1 MKNIIT
7 IIFCMIILNLNGQQW
22 VDDSCNKKASKIV
35 NQGISHLANLE
46 YAMAYAMANAALLID
61 DDCQCAHLVKAGAT
75 SPNAD
80 WGSREAKL
88 TAIDES
94 KLGNVEKVWFLMLKA
109 TLSSDSET
117 YQKSLKDG
125 LKSNPNSPLLNW
137 LSRDGSS
144 FEDNKKFAEMF
155 PKLASGSYNMMAY
168 QYARGNYG
176 GESDINMAYE
186 MIDKSMALHD
196 GPNILDS
203 KAEIAAENGDYE
215 TALNSQLKAHDYSSF
230 GSQYWQNA
238 VKYWHK
244 LNKETVADNLKKA
257 QVNMQ
262 NAILEKNEEEFKKY
276 ISDDET
282 LVVGDSNLGE
292 FYNYTLDNL
301 NQEALID
308 WDSFDIRDID
318 VHFSSD
324 MTMAYLTFYADG
336 AYTFK
341 ESGQSV
347 DYNTRASAVWIRTAN
362 GWKSIHANW
371 APAAGGN
378 GIPQQ

>member
-7 IIFCMIILNLNGQQW
+7 VIFCMMIINLNGQQW
-22 VDDSCNKKASKIV
+22 IDDSCNKKASKIA
-35 NQGISHLANLE
+35 NKAIDHLANLE
-46 YAMAYAMANAALLID
+46 YMMAYAMANAALIVD
-61 DDCQCAHLVKAGAT
+61 EDCQCAKLVKAGAT
-75 SPNAD
+75 SAAAN
-80 WGSREAKL
+80 WGSRKQKL
-88 TAIDES
+88 DDVDVS
-94 KLGNVEKVWFLMLKA
+94 KLGGEEKVWYSTLTA
-109 TLSSDSET
+109 TLTGDSDK

-125 LKSNPNSPLLNW
+125 LADYPDSPILNW
-137 LSRDGSS
+137 LSTGTD
-144 FEDNKKFAEMF
+144 FDANKKFAEKF
-155 PKLASGSYNMMAY
+155 PTIASGSYNFMAY
-168 QYARGNYG
+168 QYARGNYD
-176 GESDINMAYE
+176 GEPDLDMAYE
-186 MIDKSMALHD
+186 MIDKSMSLHD

-215 TALNSQLKAHDYSSF
+215 TALSSQLKAHDYSSI

-238 VKYWHK
+238 VMYWHK

-292 FYNYTLDNL
+292 FYTYTLDNL

-341 ESGQSV
+341 ESGESV
-347 DYNTRASAVWIRTAN
+347 DYNTRASAVWIRTGN

-371 APAAGGN
+371 APTADGT

>member
-7 IIFCMIILNLNGQQW
+7 IIFCMMIINLNGQQW
-22 VDDSCNKKASKIV
+22 IDDSCNKKASKIA
-35 NQGISHLANLE
+35 NKAIDHLANLE
-46 YAMAYAMANAALLID
+46 YMMAYAMANAALIVD
-61 DDCQCAHLVKAGAT
+61 EDCQCAKLVKAGAT
-75 SPNAD
+75 SAAAN
-80 WGSREAKL
+80 WGSRKQKL
-88 TAIDES
+88 DDVDVS
-94 KLGNVEKVWFLMLKA
+94 KLGGEEKVWYSTLTA
-109 TLSSDSET
+109 TLTGDSDK

-125 LKSNPNSPLLNW
+125 LADYPDSPILNW
-137 LSRDGSS
+137 LSTGTD
-144 FEDNKKFAEMF
+144 FDANKKFAKKF
-155 PKLASGSYNMMAY
+155 PTIASGSYNFMAY
-168 QYARGNYG
+168 QYARGNYD
-176 GESDINMAYE
+176 GEPDLDMAYE

-215 TALNSQLKAHDYSSF
+215 TALSSQLKAHDYSSI

-238 VKYWHK
+238 VMYWHK

-276 ISDDET
+276 VSDDES

-292 FYNYTLDNL
+292 FYNYTLENL

-336 AYTFK
+336 AYTLK
-341 ESGQSV
+341 ESGESV
-347 DYNTRASAVWIRTAN
+347 DYNTRASAVWIRTAD

-371 APAAGGN
+371 APTADGT

>member
-7 IIFCMIILNLNGQQW
+7 IVFCMIIFNLNGQQW
-22 VDDSCNKKASKIV
+22 IDDSCNKKASKIA
-35 NQGISHLANLE
+35 NKAIDHLANLE
-46 YAMAYAMANAALLID
+46 YMMAYAMANAALIVD
-61 DDCQCAHLVKAGAT
+61 EDCQCAKLVKAGAT
-75 SPNAD
+75 SAAAN
-80 WGSREAKL
+80 WGSRKQKL
-88 TAIDES
+88 DDVDVS
-94 KLGNVEKVWFLMLKA
+94 KLGGEEKVWYSTLTA
-109 TLSSDSET
+109 TLTGDSDK

-125 LKSNPNSPLLNW
+125 LADYPDSPILNW
-137 LSRDGSS
+137 LSTGTD
-144 FEDNKKFAEMF
+144 FDANKKFAKKF
-155 PKLASGSYNMMAY
+155 PTVASGAYNFMAY
-168 QYARGNYG
+168 QYARGNYD
-176 GESDINMAYE
+176 GEPDLDMAYE

-215 TALNSQLKAHDYSSF
+215 TALSSQLKAHDYSSI

-238 VKYWHK
+238 VMYWHK

-276 ISDDET
+276 VSDDES

-292 FYNYTLDNL
+292 FYNYTLENL
-301 NQEALID
+301 NQEALIE

-341 ESGQSV
+341 ESGESV
-347 DYNTRASAVWIRTAN
+347 DYNTRASAVWIRTGN

-371 APAAGGN
+371 APTADGT

>member
-7 IIFCMIILNLNGQQW
+7 IIFCMMIINLNGQQW
-22 VDDSCNKKASKIV
+22 IDDSCNKKASKIA
-35 NQGISHLANLE
+35 NKAIDHLANLE
-46 YAMAYAMANAALLID
+46 YMMAYAMANAALIVD
-61 DDCQCAHLVKAGAT
+61 EDCQCAKLVKAGAT
-75 SPNAD
+75 SAAAN
-80 WGSREAKL
+80 WGSRKQKL
-88 TAIDES
+88 DDVDVS
-94 KLGNVEKVWFLMLKA
+94 KLGGEEKVWYSTLTA
-109 TLSSDSET
+109 TLTGDSDK
-117 YQKSLKDG
+117 YQKSLNDG
-125 LKSNPNSPLLNW
+125 LADYPDSPILNW
-137 LSRDGSS
+137 LSTGTD
-144 FEDNKKFAEMF
+144 FDANKKFAKKF
-155 PKLASGSYNMMAY
+155 PTIASGSYNFMAY
-168 QYARGNYG
+168 QYARGNYD
-176 GESDINMAYE
+176 GEPDLDMAYE

-215 TALNSQLKAHDYSSF
+215 TALSSQLKAHDYSSI

-238 VKYWHK
+238 VMYWHK

-276 ISDDET
+276 VSDDES

-292 FYNYTLDNL
+292 FYNYTLENL
-301 NQEALID
+301 NQEALIN

-341 ESGQSV
+341 ESGESV
-347 DYNTRASAVWIRTAN
+347 DYNTRASAVWIRTAD

-371 APAAGGN
+371 APTADGT

>member
-46 YAMAYAMANAALLID
+46 YTMAYAMANAALLID
-61 DDCQCAHLVKAGAT
+61 EDCQCAKLVKAGST
-75 SPNAD
+75 SAAAD
-80 WGSREAKL
+80 WGSRKEKLDDIDITKLGGEEKAWYSML
-88 TAIDES
+88 TA
-94 KLGNVEKVWFLMLKA
+94 
-109 TLSSDSET
+109 TLTGDSEK
-117 YQKSLKDG
+117 YQKSLSDG
-125 LKSNPNSPLLNW
+125 LTTYPESPILNW
-137 LSRDGSS
+137 LSTGTD
-144 FEDNKKFAEMF
+144 FDENKKFAEKF
-155 PKLASGSYNMMAY
+155 PTIASGSYNFMAY
-168 QYARGNYG
+168 QYARGNYD
-176 GESDINMAYE
+176 GEPNLDMAYE
-186 MIDKSMALHD
+186 MVQKSAELHD
-196 GPNILDS
+196 GPNIFDS
-203 KAEIAAENGDYE
+203 KAEIAAENGDYQ
-215 TALNSQLKAHDYSSF
+215 TALNSQLKAHDYSSV

-238 VKYWHK
+238 VMYWHK
-244 LNKETVADNLKKA
+244 LNKENVADNLKEA
-257 QVNMQ
+257 QVKFQ

-276 ISDDET
+276 VSEDET

-292 FYNYTLDNL
+292 FYNYTLENL

-341 ESGQSV
+341 ESGQTV
-347 DYNTRASAVWIRTAN
+347 DYNTRASAVWIRTSD

-371 APAAGGN
+371 APSEGGI
-378 GIPQQ
+378 GIPMQ

>member
-7 IIFCMIILNLNGQQW
+7 LIFCMMIINLNGQQW
-22 VDDSCNKKASKIV
+22 IDDSCNKKASKIA
-35 NQGISHLANLE
+35 NKAIDHLANLE
-46 YAMAYAMANAALLID
+46 YMMAYAMANAALIVD
-61 DDCQCAHLVKAGAT
+61 EDCQCAKLVKAGAT
-75 SPNAD
+75 SAD
-80 WGSREAKL
+80 ANWGSRKQKL
-88 TAIDES
+88 DDVDVS
-94 KLGNVEKVWFLMLKA
+94 KLGGEEKVWYSTLTA
-109 TLSSDSET
+109 TLTGDSDK
-117 YQKSLKDG
+117 YQKSLNDG
-125 LKSNPNSPLLNW
+125 LADYPDSPILNW
-137 LSRDGSS
+137 LSTGTD
-144 FEDNKKFAEMF
+144 FDANKKFAKKF
-155 PKLASGSYNMMAY
+155 PTIASGSYNFMAY
-168 QYARGNYG
+168 QYARGNYD
-176 GESDINMAYE
+176 GEPDLDMAYE
-186 MIDKSMALHD
+186 MINKSMALHD

-215 TALNSQLKAHDYSSF
+215 TALSSQLKAHDYSSI

-238 VKYWHK
+238 VMYWHK

-276 ISDDET
+276 VSDDES

-308 WDSFDIRDID
+308 WDSFDVRDID

-341 ESGQSV
+341 ESGESV

-362 GWKSIHANW
+362 GWKSVHANW
-371 APAAGGN
+371 APTADGT

>member
-7 IIFCMIILNLNGQQW
+7 ITFCLLLFNLEAQQW
-22 VDDSCNKKASKIV
+22 VDDSCTKEASKIV
-35 NQGISHLANLE
+35 NKSIDHLANLE
-46 YAMAYAMANAALLID
+46 YSMAYAMANAALLID
-61 DDCQCAHLVKAGAT
+61 EDCQCAKLVKAGAT
-75 SPNAD
+75 SAAAN
-80 WGSREAKL
+80 WGSRKQKL
-88 TAIDES
+88 DDVEVS
-94 KLGNVEKVWFLMLKA
+94 KLGGEEKAWYAMLTA
-109 TLSSDSET
+109 TLTGDSEK
-117 YQKSLKDG
+117 YQKSLSDG
-125 LKSNPNSPLLNW
+125 LTAYPDSPILNW
-137 LSRDGSS
+137 LSSGTEFDA
-144 FEDNKKFAEMF
+144 NKKFAEKF
-155 PKLASGSYNMMAY
+155 PSVASGSYNFMAY
-168 QYARGNYG
+168 QYARGNYD
-176 GESDINMAYE
+176 GEPNLDMAYE
-186 MIDKSMALHD
+186 MVEKSIELHD
-196 GPNILDS
+196 GPNIFDS

-215 TALNSQLKAHDYSSF
+215 TALNSQLKAHDYSSV

-238 VKYWHK
+238 VMYWHK
-244 LNKETVADNLKKA
+244 LNKDNVADNLKKA
-257 QVNMQ
+257 QVEFQ

-276 ISDDET
+276 VSEDEL

-292 FYNYTLDNL
+292 FYNYTLENL

-371 APAAGGN
+371 APSEGGI
-378 GIPQQ
+378 GIPKQ

>member
-1 MKNIIT
+1 MKNTIT

-46 YAMAYAMANAALLID
+46 YTMAYAMANAALLID
-61 DDCQCAHLVKAGAT
+61 QDCQCAKLVKAGST
-75 SPNAD
+75 SAAAD
-80 WGSREAKL
+80 WGSRKEKLDDIDITKLGGEEKAWYSML
-88 TAIDES
+88 TA
-94 KLGNVEKVWFLMLKA
+94 
-109 TLSSDSET
+109 TLTGDSEK
-117 YQKSLKDG
+117 YQKSLSDG
-125 LKSNPNSPLLNW
+125 LTTFPESPILNW
-137 LSRDGSS
+137 LSTGTD
-144 FEDNKKFAEMF
+144 FDENKKFAEKF
-155 PKLASGSYNMMAY
+155 PTIASGSYNFMAY
-168 QYARGNYG
+168 QYARGNYN
-176 GESDINMAYE
+176 GEPNLDMAYE
-186 MIDKSMALHD
+186 MVEKSAELHD
-196 GPNILDS
+196 GPNIFDS
-203 KAEIAAENGDYE
+203 KAEIAAENGDYQ
-215 TALNSQLKAHDYSSF
+215 TALNSQLKAHDYSSV

-238 VKYWHK
+238 VMYWHK
-244 LNKETVADNLKKA
+244 LNKENVANNLKEA
-257 QVNMQ
+257 QVKFQ

-276 ISDDET
+276 VSEDET

-292 FYNYTLDNL
+292 FYNYTLENL

-341 ESGQSV
+341 ESGQTV
-347 DYNTRASAVWIRTAN
+347 DYNTRASAVWIRTSD

-371 APAAGGN
+371 APSEGGI
-378 GIPQQ
+378 GIPK

>member
-7 IIFCMIILNLNGQQW
+7 IVFCMIIFNLNGQQW
-22 VDDSCNKKASKIV
+22 IDDSCNKKASKIA
-35 NQGISHLANLE
+35 NKAIDHLANLE
-46 YAMAYAMANAALLID
+46 YMMAYAMANAALIVD
-61 DDCQCAHLVKAGAT
+61 EDCQCAKLVKAGAT
-75 SPNAD
+75 SAAAN
-80 WGSREAKL
+80 WGSRKQKL
-88 TAIDES
+88 DDVDVS
-94 KLGNVEKVWFLMLKA
+94 KLGGEEKVWYSTLTA
-109 TLSSDSET
+109 TLTGDSDK

-125 LKSNPNSPLLNW
+125 LADYPDSPILNW
-137 LSRDGSS
+137 LSTGTD
-144 FEDNKKFAEMF
+144 FDANKKFAKKF
-155 PKLASGSYNMMAY
+155 PTIASGAYNFMAY
-168 QYARGNYG
+168 QYARGNYD
-176 GESDINMAYE
+176 GEPDLDMAYE

-215 TALNSQLKAHDYSSF
+215 TALSSQLKAHDYSSI

-238 VKYWHK
+238 VMYWHK

-276 ISDDET
+276 ISVDET

-292 FYNYTLDNL
+292 FYNYTLENL
-301 NQEALID
+301 NQEALIE

-341 ESGQSV
+341 ESGESV
-347 DYNTRASAVWIRTAN
+347 DYNTRASAVWIRTGN

-371 APAAGGN
+371 APTADGT

>member
-7 IIFCMIILNLNGQQW
+7 IIFCMIIINLNGQQW
-22 VDDSCNKKASKIV
+22 IDDSCNKKASKIA
-35 NQGISHLANLE
+35 NKAIDHLANLE
-46 YAMAYAMANAALLID
+46 YMMAYAMANAALIVD
-61 DDCQCAHLVKAGAT
+61 EDCQCAKLVKAGAT
-75 SPNAD
+75 SAAAN
-80 WGSREAKL
+80 WGSRKQKL
-88 TAIDES
+88 DDVDVS
-94 KLGNVEKVWFLMLKA
+94 KLGGEEKVWYSTLTA
-109 TLSSDSET
+109 TLTGDSDK

-125 LKSNPNSPLLNW
+125 LADYPDSPILNW
-137 LSRDGSS
+137 LSTGTD
-144 FEDNKKFAEMF
+144 FDANKKFAKKF
-155 PKLASGSYNMMAY
+155 PTIASGSYNFMAY
-168 QYARGNYG
+168 QYARGNYD
-176 GESDINMAYE
+176 GEPDLDMAYE

-215 TALNSQLKAHDYSSF
+215 TALSSQLKAHDYSSI

-238 VKYWHK
+238 VMYWHK

-276 ISDDET
+276 VSDDES

-341 ESGQSV
+341 ESGESV
-347 DYNTRASAVWIRTAN
+347 DYNTRASAVWIRTGN

-371 APAAGGN
+371 APTADGT

>member
-1 MKNIIT
+1 M
-7 IIFCMIILNLNGQQW
+7 IFNLNGQQW
-22 VDDSCNKKASKIV
+22 IDDSCNKKASKIA
-35 NQGISHLANLE
+35 NKAIDHLANLE
-46 YAMAYAMANAALLID
+46 YMMAYAMANAALIVD
-61 DDCQCAHLVKAGAT
+61 EDCQCAKLVKAGAT
-75 SPNAD
+75 SAAAN
-80 WGSREAKL
+80 WGSRKQKL
-88 TAIDES
+88 DEVDVS
-94 KLGNVEKVWFLMLKA
+94 KLGGEEKVWYSTLTA
-109 TLSSDSET
+109 TLTGDSDK

-125 LKSNPNSPLLNW
+125 LADYPDSPILNW
-137 LSRDGSS
+137 LSTGTD
-144 FEDNKKFAEMF
+144 FDANKKFAKKF
-155 PKLASGSYNMMAY
+155 PTIASGSYNFMAY
-168 QYARGNYG
+168 QYARGNYD
-176 GESDINMAYE
+176 GEPDLDMAYE

-203 KAEIAAENGDYE
+203 KGEIAAENGDYE
-215 TALNSQLKAHDYSSF
+215 TALSSQLKAHDYSSI

-238 VKYWHK
+238 VMYWHK

-276 ISDDET
+276 VSDDES

-292 FYNYTLDNL
+292 FYNYTLENL

-341 ESGQSV
+341 ESGESV

-371 APAAGGN
+371 APTADGT

>member
-7 IIFCMIILNLNGQQW
+7 LIFCMMIFNLSGQQW
-22 VDDSCNKKASKIV
+22 IDDSCNKKASKIA
-35 NQGISHLANLE
+35 NKAIDHLANLE
-46 YAMAYAMANAALLID
+46 YMMAYAMANAALIVD
-61 DDCQCAHLVKAGAT
+61 EDCQCAKLVKAGAT
-75 SPNAD
+75 SAAAN
-80 WGSREAKL
+80 WGSRKQKH
-88 TAIDES
+88 DDVDVS
-94 KLGNVEKVWFLMLKA
+94 KLGGEEKVWYSTLTA
-109 TLSSDSET
+109 TLTGDSDK

-125 LKSNPNSPLLNW
+125 LADYPDSPILNW
-137 LSRDGSS
+137 LSTGTD
-144 FEDNKKFAEMF
+144 FDANKKFAKKF
-155 PKLASGSYNMMAY
+155 PTIASGSYNFMAY
-168 QYARGNYG
+168 QYARGNYD
-176 GESDINMAYE
+176 GEPDLDMAYE

-215 TALNSQLKAHDYSSF
+215 TALSSQLKAHDYSSI

-238 VKYWHK
+238 VMYWHK

-276 ISDDET
+276 VSDDES

-292 FYNYTLDNL
+292 FYNYTLENL

-341 ESGQSV
+341 ESGESV

-371 APAAGGN
+371 APTADGT

>member
-7 IIFCMIILNLNGQQW
+7 LVFCMIIFNLNGQQW
-22 VDDSCNKKASKIV
+22 IDDSCNKKASKIA
-35 NQGISHLANLE
+35 NKAIDHLANLE
-46 YAMAYAMANAALLID
+46 YMMAYAMANAALIVD
-61 DDCQCAHLVKAGAT
+61 EDCQCAKLVKAGAT
-75 SPNAD
+75 SAAAN
-80 WGSREAKL
+80 WGSRKQKL
-88 TAIDES
+88 DDVDVS
-94 KLGNVEKVWFLMLKA
+94 KLGGEEKVWYSTLTA
-109 TLSSDSET
+109 TLTGDSDK

-125 LKSNPNSPLLNW
+125 LADYPDSPILNW
-137 LSRDGSS
+137 LSTGTD
-144 FEDNKKFAEMF
+144 FDANKKFAKKF
-155 PKLASGSYNMMAY
+155 PTIASGAYNFMAY
-168 QYARGNYG
+168 QYARGNYD
-176 GESDINMAYE
+176 GEPDLDMAYE

-215 TALNSQLKAHDYSSF
+215 TALSSQLKAHDYSSI

-238 VKYWHK
+238 VMYWHK

-276 ISDDET
+276 VSDDES

-341 ESGQSV
+341 ESGESV
-347 DYNTRASAVWIRTAN
+347 DYNTRASAVWIRTGN

-371 APAAGGN
+371 APTADGT

>member
-7 IIFCMIILNLNGQQW
+7 IVFCLIIFNLNGQQW
-22 VDDSCNKKASKIV
+22 IDDSCNKKASKIA
-35 NQGISHLANLE
+35 NKAIDHLANLE
-46 YAMAYAMANAALLID
+46 YMMAYAMANAALIVD
-61 DDCQCAHLVKAGAT
+61 EDCQCAKLVKAGAT
-75 SPNAD
+75 SAAAN
-80 WGSREAKL
+80 WGSRKQKL
-88 TAIDES
+88 DDVDVS
-94 KLGNVEKVWFLMLKA
+94 KLGGEEKVWYSTLTA
-109 TLSSDSET
+109 TLTGDSDK

-125 LKSNPNSPLLNW
+125 LADYPDSPILNW
-137 LSRDGSS
+137 LSTGTD
-144 FEDNKKFAEMF
+144 FDANKKFAKKF
-155 PKLASGSYNMMAY
+155 PTIASGSYNFMAY
-168 QYARGNYG
+168 QYARGNYD
-176 GESDINMAYE
+176 GEPDLDMAYE

-215 TALNSQLKAHDYSSF
+215 TALSSQLKAHDYSSI

-238 VKYWHK
+238 VMYWHK

-276 ISDDET
+276 VSDDES

-292 FYNYTLDNL
+292 FYNYTLENL

-341 ESGQSV
+341 ESGESV
-347 DYNTRASAVWIRTAN
+347 DYNTRASAVWIRTGN

-371 APAAGGN
+371 APTADGT

>member
-7 IIFCMIILNLNGQQW
+7 LIFCMMIFNLNGQQW
-22 VDDSCNKKASKIV
+22 IDDSCNKKASKIA
-35 NQGISHLANLE
+35 NKAIDHLANLE
-46 YAMAYAMANAALLID
+46 YMMAYAMANAALIVD
-61 DDCQCAHLVKAGAT
+61 EDCQCAKLVKAGAT
-75 SPNAD
+75 SAAAN
-80 WGSREAKL
+80 WGSRKQKL
-88 TAIDES
+88 DDVDVS
-94 KLGNVEKVWFLMLKA
+94 KLGGEEKVWYSTLTA
-109 TLSSDSET
+109 TLTGDSDK

-125 LKSNPNSPLLNW
+125 LADYPDSPILNW
-137 LSRDGSS
+137 LSTGTD
-144 FEDNKKFAEMF
+144 FDANKKFAKKF
-155 PKLASGSYNMMAY
+155 PTIASGSYNFMAY
-168 QYARGNYG
+168 QYARGNYD
-176 GESDINMAYE
+176 GEPDLDMAYE

-215 TALNSQLKAHDYSSF
+215 TALSSQLKAHDYSSI

-238 VKYWHK
+238 VMYWHK

-276 ISDDET
+276 VSDDES

-292 FYNYTLDNL
+292 FYNYTLENL

-341 ESGQSV
+341 ESGKSV
-347 DYNTRASAVWIRTAN
+347 DYNTRASAVWIRTAD

-371 APAAGGN
+371 APTADGT

>member
-7 IIFCMIILNLNGQQW
+7 LIFCMMIFNLSGQQW
-22 VDDSCNKKASKIV
+22 IDDSCNKKASKIA
-35 NQGISHLANLE
+35 NKAIDHLANLE
-46 YAMAYAMANAALLID
+46 YMMAYAMANAALIVD
-61 DDCQCAHLVKAGAT
+61 EDCQCAKLVKAGAT
-75 SPNAD
+75 SAAAN
-80 WGSREAKL
+80 WGSRKQKL
-88 TAIDES
+88 DDVDVS
-94 KLGNVEKVWFLMLKA
+94 KLGGEEKVWYSTLTA
-109 TLSSDSET
+109 TLTGDSDK

-125 LKSNPNSPLLNW
+125 LADYPDSPILNW
-137 LSRDGSS
+137 LSTGTD
-144 FEDNKKFAEMF
+144 FDANKKFAKKF
-155 PKLASGSYNMMAY
+155 PTIASGSYNFMAY
-168 QYARGNYG
+168 QYARGNYD
-176 GESDINMAYE
+176 GEPDLDMAYE

-215 TALNSQLKAHDYSSF
+215 TALSSQLKAHDYSSI

-238 VKYWHK
+238 VMYWHK

-276 ISDDET
+276 VSDDES

-341 ESGQSV
+341 ESGESV

-371 APAAGGN
+371 APTADGT

>member
-7 IIFCMIILNLNGQQW
+7 LIFCMMIFNLNGQQW
-22 VDDSCNKKASKIV
+22 IDDSCNKKASKIA
-35 NQGISHLANLE
+35 NKAIDHLANLE
-46 YAMAYAMANAALLID
+46 YMMAYAMANAALIVD
-61 DDCQCAHLVKAGAT
+61 EDCQCAKLVKAGAT
-75 SPNAD
+75 SAAAN
-80 WGSREAKL
+80 WGSRKQKL
-88 TAIDES
+88 DDVDVS
-94 KLGNVEKVWFLMLKA
+94 KLGGEEKVWYSTLTA
-109 TLSSDSET
+109 TLTGDSDK

-125 LKSNPNSPLLNW
+125 LADYPDSPIRNW
-137 LSRDGSS
+137 LSTGTD
-144 FEDNKKFAEMF
+144 FDANKKFAKKF
-155 PKLASGSYNMMAY
+155 PTIASGSYNFMAY
-168 QYARGNYG
+168 QYARGNYD
-176 GESDINMAYE
+176 GEPDLDMAYE

-215 TALNSQLKAHDYSSF
+215 TALSSQLKAHDYSSI

-238 VKYWHK
+238 VMYWHK

-262 NAILEKNEEEFKKY
+262 NAILEKNEEDFKKY
-276 ISDDET
+276 VSDDES

-341 ESGQSV
+341 ESGESV

-371 APAAGGN
+371 APTADGT

>member
-7 IIFCMIILNLNGQQW
+7 LIFCMMIFNLSGQQW
-22 VDDSCNKKASKIV
+22 IDDSCNKKASKIA
-35 NQGISHLANLE
+35 NKAIDHLANLE
-46 YAMAYAMANAALLID
+46 YMMAYAMANAALIVD
-61 DDCQCAHLVKAGAT
+61 EDCQCAKLVKAGAT
-75 SPNAD
+75 SAAAN
-80 WGSREAKL
+80 WGSRKQKL
-88 TAIDES
+88 DDVDVS
-94 KLGNVEKVWFLMLKA
+94 KLGGEEKVWYSTLTA
-109 TLSSDSET
+109 TLTGDSDK
-117 YQKSLKDG
+117 YQKSLNDG
-125 LKSNPNSPLLNW
+125 LADYPDSPILNW
-137 LSRDGSS
+137 LSTGTD
-144 FEDNKKFAEMF
+144 FDANKKFAKKF
-155 PKLASGSYNMMAY
+155 PTIASGSYNFMAY
-168 QYARGNYG
+168 QYARGNYD
-176 GESDINMAYE
+176 GEPDLDMAYE

-215 TALNSQLKAHDYSSF
+215 TALSSQLKAHDYSSI

-238 VKYWHK
+238 VMYWHK

-276 ISDDET
+276 VSDDES

-292 FYNYTLDNL
+292 FYNYTLENL

-341 ESGQSV
+341 ESGESV

-371 APAAGGN
+371 APTADGT

>member
-7 IIFCMIILNLNGQQW
+7 IIFCMMIINLNGQQW
-22 VDDSCNKKASKIV
+22 IDDSCNKKASKIA
-35 NQGISHLANLE
+35 NKAIDHLANLE
-46 YAMAYAMANAALLID
+46 YMMAYAMANAALIVD
-61 DDCQCAHLVKAGAT
+61 EDCQCAKLVKAGAT
-75 SPNAD
+75 SAAAN
-80 WGSREAKL
+80 WGSRKQKL
-88 TAIDES
+88 DDVDVS
-94 KLGNVEKVWFLMLKA
+94 KLGGEEKVWYSTLTA
-109 TLSSDSET
+109 TLTGDSDK

-125 LKSNPNSPLLNW
+125 LADYPDSPILNW
-137 LSRDGSS
+137 LSTGTD
-144 FEDNKKFAEMF
+144 FDANKKFAKKF
-155 PKLASGSYNMMAY
+155 PTIASGSYNFMAY
-168 QYARGNYG
+168 QYARGNYD
-176 GESDINMAYE
+176 GEPDLDMAYE

-215 TALNSQLKAHDYSSF
+215 TALSSQLKAHDYSSI

-238 VKYWHK
+238 VMYWHK

-276 ISDDET
+276 VSDDES

-292 FYNYTLDNL
+292 FYNYTLENL

-341 ESGQSV
+341 ESGESV

-371 APAAGGN
+371 APTADGT

>member
-7 IIFCMIILNLNGQQW
+7 IIFCMMIINLSGQQW
-22 VDDSCNKKASKIV
+22 IDDSCNKKASKIA
-35 NQGISHLANLE
+35 NKAIDHLANLE
-46 YAMAYAMANAALLID
+46 YMMAYAMANAALIVD
-61 DDCQCAHLVKAGAT
+61 EDCQCAKLVKAGAT
-75 SPNAD
+75 SAAAN
-80 WGSREAKL
+80 WGSRKQKL
-88 TAIDES
+88 DDVDVS
-94 KLGNVEKVWFLMLKA
+94 KLGGEEKVWYSTLTA
-109 TLSSDSET
+109 TLTGDSDK

-125 LKSNPNSPLLNW
+125 LADYPDSPILNW
-137 LSRDGSS
+137 LSTGTD
-144 FEDNKKFAEMF
+144 FDANKKFAKKF
-155 PKLASGSYNMMAY
+155 PTIASGSYNFMAY
-168 QYARGNYG
+168 QYARGNYD
-176 GESDINMAYE
+176 GEPDLDMAYE

-215 TALNSQLKAHDYSSF
+215 TALSSQLKAHDYSSI

-238 VKYWHK
+238 VMYWHK

-276 ISDDET
+276 VSDDES

-292 FYNYTLDNL
+292 FYNYTLENL

-341 ESGQSV
+341 ESGESV
-347 DYNTRASAVWIRTAN
+347 DYNTRASAVWIRTGN

-371 APAAGGN
+371 APTADGT

>member
-7 IIFCMIILNLNGQQW
+7 LIFCMMIFNLNGQQW
-22 VDDSCNKKASKIV
+22 IDDSCNKKASKIA
-35 NQGISHLANLE
+35 NKAIDHLANLE
-46 YAMAYAMANAALLID
+46 YMMAYAMANAALIVD
-61 DDCQCAHLVKAGAT
+61 EDCQCAKLVKAGAT
-75 SPNAD
+75 SAAAN
-80 WGSREAKL
+80 WGSRKQKL
-88 TAIDES
+88 DEVDVS
-94 KLGNVEKVWFLMLKA
+94 KLGGEEKVWYSTLTA
-109 TLSSDSET
+109 TLTGDSDK

-125 LKSNPNSPLLNW
+125 LADYPDSPILNW
-137 LSRDGSS
+137 LSTGTD
-144 FEDNKKFAEMF
+144 FDANKKFAKKF
-155 PKLASGSYNMMAY
+155 PTIASGSYNFMAY
-168 QYARGNYG
+168 QYARGNYD
-176 GESDINMAYE
+176 GEPDLDMAYE

-203 KAEIAAENGDYE
+203 KGEIAAENGDYE
-215 TALNSQLKAHDYSSF
+215 TALSSQLKAHDYSSI

-238 VKYWHK
+238 VMYWHK

-276 ISDDET
+276 VSDDES

-341 ESGQSV
+341 ESGESV
-347 DYNTRASAVWIRTAN
+347 DYNTRASAVWIRTAD

-371 APAAGGN
+371 APTADGT

>member
-7 IIFCMIILNLNGQQW
+7 IVFCMIIFNLNGQQW
-22 VDDSCNKKASKIV
+22 IDDSCNKKASKIA
-35 NQGISHLANLE
+35 NKAIEHLANLE
-46 YAMAYAMANAALLID
+46 YMMAYAMANAALIVD
-61 DDCQCAHLVKAGAT
+61 EDCQCAKLVKAGAT
-75 SPNAD
+75 SAAAN
-80 WGSREAKL
+80 WGSRKQKL
-88 TAIDES
+88 DDVDVS
-94 KLGNVEKVWFLMLKA
+94 KLGGEEKVWYSTLTA
-109 TLSSDSET
+109 TLTGDSDK

-125 LKSNPNSPLLNW
+125 LADYPDSPILNW
-137 LSRDGSS
+137 LSTGTD
-144 FEDNKKFAEMF
+144 FDANKKFAKKF
-155 PKLASGSYNMMAY
+155 PTIASGAYNFMAY
-168 QYARGNYG
+168 QYARGNYD
-176 GESDINMAYE
+176 GEPDLDMAYE

-215 TALNSQLKAHDYSSF
+215 TALSSQLKAHDYSSI

-238 VKYWHK
+238 VMYWHK

-276 ISDDET
+276 VSDDES

-292 FYNYTLDNL
+292 FYNYTLENL
-301 NQEALID
+301 NQEALIE

-341 ESGQSV
+341 ESGESV

-371 APAAGGN
+371 APTADGT

>member
-7 IIFCMIILNLNGQQW
+7 IIFCMMIINLNGQQW
-22 VDDSCNKKASKIV
+22 IDDSCNKKASKIA
-35 NQGISHLANLE
+35 NKAIDHLANLE
-46 YAMAYAMANAALLID
+46 YMMAYAMANAALIVD
-61 DDCQCAHLVKAGAT
+61 EDCQCAKLVKAGAT
-75 SPNAD
+75 SAAAN
-80 WGSREAKL
+80 WGSRKQKL
-88 TAIDES
+88 DDVDVS
-94 KLGNVEKVWFLMLKA
+94 KLGGEEKVWYSTLTA
-109 TLSSDSET
+109 TLTGDSDK

-125 LKSNPNSPLLNW
+125 LADYPDSPILNW
-137 LSRDGSS
+137 LSTGTD
-144 FEDNKKFAEMF
+144 FDANKKFAKKF
-155 PKLASGSYNMMAY
+155 PTIASGSYNFMAY
-168 QYARGNYG
+168 QYARGNYD
-176 GESDINMAYE
+176 GEPDLDMAYE

-215 TALNSQLKAHDYSSF
+215 TALSSQLKAHDYSSI

-238 VKYWHK
+238 VMYWHK

-276 ISDDET
+276 VSDDES

-292 FYNYTLDNL
+292 FYNYTLENL

-341 ESGQSV
+341 ESGESV
-347 DYNTRASAVWIRTAN
+347 DYNTRASAVWIRTAD

-371 APAAGGN
+371 APTADGT

>member
-7 IIFCMIILNLNGQQW
+7 VIFCMMIINLNGQQW
-22 VDDSCNKKASKIV
+22 IDDSCNKMASKIA
-35 NQGISHLANLE
+35 NKAIDHLANLE
-46 YAMAYAMANAALLID
+46 YMMAYAMANAALIVD
-61 DDCQCAHLVKAGAT
+61 EDCQCAKLVKAGAT
-75 SPNAD
+75 SAAAN
-80 WGSREAKL
+80 WGSRKQKL
-88 TAIDES
+88 DDVDVS
-94 KLGNVEKVWFLMLKA
+94 KLGGEEKVWYSTLTA
-109 TLSSDSET
+109 TLTGDSDK

-125 LKSNPNSPLLNW
+125 LADYPDSPILNW
-137 LSRDGSS
+137 LSTGTD
-144 FEDNKKFAEMF
+144 FDANKKFAEKF
-155 PKLASGSYNMMAY
+155 PTIASGSYNFMAY
-168 QYARGNYG
+168 QYARGNYD
-176 GESDINMAYE
+176 GEPDLDMAYE

-215 TALNSQLKAHDYSSF
+215 TALSSQLKAHDYSSI

-238 VKYWHK
+238 VMYWHK

-276 ISDDET
+276 VSDDES

-292 FYNYTLDNL
+292 FYNYTLENL

-341 ESGQSV
+341 ESGESV

-371 APAAGGN
+371 APTADGT

>member
-22 VDDSCNKKASKIV
+22 VDDSCNKKASKIA
-35 NQGISHLANLE
+35 NKAIDHLANLE
-46 YAMAYAMANAALLID
+46 YMMAYAMANAALIVD
-61 DDCQCAHLVKAGAT
+61 EDCQCAKLVKAGAT
-75 SPNAD
+75 SAAAD
-80 WGSREAKL
+80 WGSRKEKLDDIDITKLGGEEKAWYSML
-88 TAIDES
+88 TA
-94 KLGNVEKVWFLMLKA
+94 
-109 TLSSDSET
+109 TLTGDSEK
-117 YQKSLKDG
+117 YQKSLSDG
-125 LKSNPNSPLLNW
+125 LTTYPESPILNW
-137 LSRDGSS
+137 LSTGTD
-144 FEDNKKFAEMF
+144 FDENKKFAEKF
-155 PKLASGSYNMMAY
+155 PTIASGSYNFMAY
-168 QYARGNYG
+168 QYARGNYD
-176 GESDINMAYE
+176 GEPDLDMAFE
-186 MIDKSMALHD
+186 MIEKSSQIHD
-196 GPNILDS
+196 GPNIFDS

-215 TALNSQLKAHDYSSF
+215 TALNSQLKAHDYSSI

-238 VKYWHK
+238 VMYWHK
-244 LNKETVADNLKKA
+244 LNKETVAENLKKA

-276 ISDDET
+276 VSEDET

-292 FYNYTLDNL
+292 FYNYTLENL

-341 ESGQSV
+341 ESGQTV
-347 DYNTRASAVWIRTAN
+347 DYNTRASAVWIRTSD

-371 APAAGGN
+371 APSEGGI
-378 GIPQQ
+378 GIPMQ

>member
-7 IIFCMIILNLNGQQW
+7 IIFCMMIINLNGQQW
-22 VDDSCNKKASKIV
+22 IDDSCNKKASKIA
-35 NQGISHLANLE
+35 NKAIDHLANLE
-46 YAMAYAMANAALLID
+46 YMMAYAMANAALIVD
-61 DDCQCAHLVKAGAT
+61 EDCQCAKLVKAGAT
-75 SPNAD
+75 SAAAN
-80 WGSREAKL
+80 WGSRKQKL
-88 TAIDES
+88 DDVDVS
-94 KLGNVEKVWFLMLKA
+94 KLGGEEKVWYSTLTA
-109 TLSSDSET
+109 TLTGDSDK

-125 LKSNPNSPLLNW
+125 LADYPDSPILNW
-137 LSRDGSS
+137 LSTGTD
-144 FEDNKKFAEMF
+144 FDANKKFAKKF
-155 PKLASGSYNMMAY
+155 PTIASGSYNFMAY
-168 QYARGNYG
+168 QYARGNYD
-176 GESDINMAYE
+176 GEPDLDMAYE

-215 TALNSQLKAHDYSSF
+215 TALSSQLKAHDYSSI
-230 GSQYWQNA
+230 GSQYWKNA
-238 VKYWHK
+238 VMYWHK

-276 ISDDET
+276 VSDDES

-292 FYNYTLDNL
+292 FYNYTLENL

-341 ESGQSV
+341 ESGESV
-347 DYNTRASAVWIRTAN
+347 DYNTRASAVWIRTAD

-371 APAAGGN
+371 APTADGT

>member
-7 IIFCMIILNLNGQQW
+7 IVFCMMIINLNGQQW
-22 VDDSCNKKASKIV
+22 IDDSCNKKASKIA
-35 NQGISHLANLE
+35 NKAIDHLANLE
-46 YAMAYAMANAALLID
+46 YMMAYAMANAALIVD
-61 DDCQCAHLVKAGAT
+61 EDCQCAKLVKAGAT
-75 SPNAD
+75 SAAAN
-80 WGSREAKL
+80 WGSRKQKL
-88 TAIDES
+88 DDVDVS
-94 KLGNVEKVWFLMLKA
+94 KLGGEEKVWYSTLTA
-109 TLSSDSET
+109 TLTGDSDK

-125 LKSNPNSPLLNW
+125 LADYPDSPILNW
-137 LSRDGSS
+137 LSTGTD
-144 FEDNKKFAEMF
+144 FDANKKFAKKF
-155 PKLASGSYNMMAY
+155 PTIASGAYNFMAY
-168 QYARGNYG
+168 QYARGNYD
-176 GESDINMAYE
+176 GEPDLDMAYE

-215 TALNSQLKAHDYSSF
+215 TALSSQLKAHDYSSI

-238 VKYWHK
+238 VMYWHK

-276 ISDDET
+276 VSDDES

-341 ESGQSV
+341 ESGESV
-347 DYNTRASAVWIRTAN
+347 DYNTRASAVWIRTGN

-371 APAAGGN
+371 APTADGT

>member
-7 IIFCMIILNLNGQQW
+7 LIFCMMIFNLNGQQW
-22 VDDSCNKKASKIV
+22 IDDSCNKKASKIA
-35 NQGISHLANLE
+35 NKAIDHLANLE
-46 YAMAYAMANAALLID
+46 YMMAYAMANAALIVD
-61 DDCQCAHLVKAGAT
+61 EDCQCAKLVKAGAT
-75 SPNAD
+75 SAAAN
-80 WGSREAKL
+80 WGSRKQKL
-88 TAIDES
+88 DDVDVS
-94 KLGNVEKVWFLMLKA
+94 KLGGEEKVWYSTLTA
-109 TLSSDSET
+109 TLTGDSDK

-125 LKSNPNSPLLNW
+125 LADYPDSPILNW
-137 LSRDGSS
+137 LSTGTD
-144 FEDNKKFAEMF
+144 FDANKKFAKKF
-155 PKLASGSYNMMAY
+155 PTIASGSYNFMAY
-168 QYARGNYG
+168 QYARGNYD
-176 GESDINMAYE
+176 GEPDLDMAYE

-215 TALNSQLKAHDYSSF
+215 TALSSQLKAHDYSSI

-238 VKYWHK
+238 VMYWHK

-276 ISDDET
+276 VSDDES

-292 FYNYTLDNL
+292 FYNYTLENL
-301 NQEALID
+301 NQEALIN

-341 ESGQSV
+341 ESGESV
-347 DYNTRASAVWIRTAN
+347 DYNTRASAVWIRTAD

-371 APAAGGN
+371 APTADGT

>member
-1 MKNIIT
+1 M
-7 IIFCMIILNLNGQQW
+7 MIINLNGQQW
-22 VDDSCNKKASKIV
+22 IDDSCNKKASKIA
-35 NQGISHLANLE
+35 NKAIDHLANLE
-46 YAMAYAMANAALLID
+46 YMMAYAMANAALIVD
-61 DDCQCAHLVKAGAT
+61 EDCQCAKLVKAGAT
-75 SPNAD
+75 SAAAN
-80 WGSREAKL
+80 WGSRKQKL
-88 TAIDES
+88 DDVDVS
-94 KLGNVEKVWFLMLKA
+94 KLGGEEKVWYSTLTA
-109 TLSSDSET
+109 TLTGDSDK

-125 LKSNPNSPLLNW
+125 LADYPDSPILNW
-137 LSRDGSS
+137 LSTGTD
-144 FEDNKKFAEMF
+144 FDANKKFAKKF
-155 PKLASGSYNMMAY
+155 PTIASGSYNFMAY
-168 QYARGNYG
+168 QYARGNYD
-176 GESDINMAYE
+176 GEPDLDMAYE

-215 TALNSQLKAHDYSSF
+215 TALSSQLKAHDYSSI

-238 VKYWHK
+238 VMYWHK

-301 NQEALID
+301 NQEALIN

-336 AYTFK
+336 VYTFK
-341 ESGQSV
+341 ESGESI
-347 DYNTRASAVWIRTAN
+347 DYNTRASAVWIRTEN

>member
-7 IIFCMIILNLNGQQW
+7 IVFCMIIFNLNGQQW
-22 VDDSCNKKASKIV
+22 IDDSCNKKASKIA
-35 NQGISHLANLE
+35 NKAIDHLANLE
-46 YAMAYAMANAALLID
+46 YMMAYAMANAALIVD
-61 DDCQCAHLVKAGAT
+61 EDCQCAKLVKAGAT
-75 SPNAD
+75 SAAAN
-80 WGSREAKL
+80 WGSRKQKL
-88 TAIDES
+88 NDVDVS
-94 KLGNVEKVWFLMLKA
+94 KLGGEEKVWYSTLTA
-109 TLSSDSET
+109 TLTGDSDK

-125 LKSNPNSPLLNW
+125 LADYPDSPILNW
-137 LSRDGSS
+137 LSTGTD
-144 FEDNKKFAEMF
+144 FDANKKFAKKF
-155 PKLASGSYNMMAY
+155 PTIASGSYNFMAY
-168 QYARGNYG
+168 QYARGNYD
-176 GESDINMAYE
+176 GEPDLDMAYE

-215 TALNSQLKAHDYSSF
+215 TALSSQLKAHDYSSI

-238 VKYWHK
+238 VMYWHK

-276 ISDDET
+276 VSDDES

-292 FYNYTLDNL
+292 FYNYTLENL
-301 NQEALID
+301 NQEALIE

-341 ESGQSV
+341 ESGESV
-347 DYNTRASAVWIRTAN
+347 DYNTRASAVWIRTGN

-371 APAAGGN
+371 APTADGT

>member
-7 IIFCMIILNLNGQQW
+7 IIFCMIIINLNGQQW
-22 VDDSCNKKASKIV
+22 IDDSCNKKASKIA
-35 NQGISHLANLE
+35 NKAIDHLANLE
-46 YAMAYAMANAALLID
+46 YMMAYAMANAALIVD
-61 DDCQCAHLVKAGAT
+61 EDCQCAKLVKAGAT
-75 SPNAD
+75 SAAAN
-80 WGSREAKL
+80 WGSRKQKL
-88 TAIDES
+88 DDVDVS
-94 KLGNVEKVWFLMLKA
+94 KLGGEEKVWYSTLTA
-109 TLSSDSET
+109 TLTGDSDK
-117 YQKSLKDG
+117 YQKSLNDG
-125 LKSNPNSPLLNW
+125 LADYPDSPILNW
-137 LSRDGSS
+137 LSTGTD
-144 FEDNKKFAEMF
+144 FDANKKFAKKF
-155 PKLASGSYNMMAY
+155 PTIASGSYNFMAY
-168 QYARGNYG
+168 QYARGNYD
-176 GESDINMAYE
+176 GEPDLDMAYE

-215 TALNSQLKAHDYSSF
+215 TALSSQLKAHDYSSI

-238 VKYWHK
+238 VMYWHK

-276 ISDDET
+276 VSDDES

-292 FYNYTLDNL
+292 FYNYTLENL

-341 ESGQSV
+341 ESGESV
-347 DYNTRASAVWIRTAN
+347 NYNTRASAVWIRTAD

-371 APAAGGN
+371 APTADGT

>member
-7 IIFCMIILNLNGQQW
+7 LIFCMMIFNLNGQQW
-22 VDDSCNKKASKIV
+22 IDDSCNKKASKIA
-35 NQGISHLANLE
+35 NKAIDHLANLE
-46 YAMAYAMANAALLID
+46 YMMAYAMANAALIVD
-61 DDCQCAHLVKAGAT
+61 EDCQCAKLVKAGAT
-75 SPNAD
+75 SAAAN
-80 WGSREAKL
+80 WGSRKQKL
-88 TAIDES
+88 DDVDVS
-94 KLGNVEKVWFLMLKA
+94 KLGGEEKVWYSTLTA
-109 TLSSDSET
+109 TLTGDSDK

-125 LKSNPNSPLLNW
+125 LAYYRDSPILNW
-137 LSRDGSS
+137 LSTGTD
-144 FEDNKKFAEMF
+144 FDANKKFAKKF
-155 PKLASGSYNMMAY
+155 PTIASGSYNFMAY
-168 QYARGNYG
+168 QYARGNYD
-176 GESDINMAYE
+176 GEPDLDMAYE

-215 TALNSQLKAHDYSSF
+215 TALSSQLKAHDYSSI

-238 VKYWHK
+238 VMYWHK

-276 ISDDET
+276 VSDDES

-292 FYNYTLDNL
+292 FYNYTLENL

-341 ESGQSV
+341 ESGESV
-347 DYNTRASAVWIRTAN
+347 DYNTRASAVWIRTAD

-371 APAAGGN
+371 APTADGT

>member
-46 YAMAYAMANAALLID
+46 YTMAYAMANAALLID
-61 DDCQCAHLVKAGAT
+61 EDCQCAKLVKAGST
-75 SPNAD
+75 SAAAD
-80 WGSREAKL
+80 WGSRKEKLDDIDITKLGGEEKAWYSML
-88 TAIDES
+88 TA
-94 KLGNVEKVWFLMLKA
+94 
-109 TLSSDSET
+109 TLTGDSEK
-117 YQKSLKDG
+117 YQKSLSDG
-125 LKSNPNSPLLNW
+125 LTTYPESPILNW
-137 LSRDGSS
+137 LSTGTD
-144 FEDNKKFAEMF
+144 FDENKKFAEKF
-155 PKLASGSYNMMAY
+155 PTIASGSYNFMAY
-168 QYARGNYG
+168 QYARGNYD
-176 GESDINMAYE
+176 GEPNLDMAYE
-186 MIDKSMALHD
+186 MVQKSAELHD
-196 GPNILDS
+196 GPNIFDS
-203 KAEIAAENGDYE
+203 KAEIAAENGDYQ
-215 TALNSQLKAHDYSSF
+215 TALNSQLKAHDYSSV

-238 VKYWHK
+238 VMYWHK
-244 LNKETVADNLKKA
+244 LNKENVADNLKEA
-257 QVNMQ
+257 QVKFQ
-262 NAILEKNEEEFKKY
+262 NSILEKNEEEFKKY
-276 ISDDET
+276 VSEDET

-292 FYNYTLDNL
+292 FYNYTLENL

-341 ESGQSV
+341 ESGQTV
-347 DYNTRASAVWIRTAN
+347 DYNTRASAVWIRTSD

-371 APAAGGN
+371 APSEGGI
-378 GIPQQ
+378 GIPMQ

>member
-7 IIFCMIILNLNGQQW
+7 LIFCMMIFNLNGQQW
-22 VDDSCNKKASKIV
+22 IDDSCNKKASKIA
-35 NQGISHLANLE
+35 NKAIDHLANLE
-46 YAMAYAMANAALLID
+46 YMMAYAMANAALIVD
-61 DDCQCAHLVKAGAT
+61 EDCQCAKLVKAGAT
-75 SPNAD
+75 SAAAN
-80 WGSREAKL
+80 WGSRKQKL
-88 TAIDES
+88 DDVDVS
-94 KLGNVEKVWFLMLKA
+94 KLGGEEKVWYSTLTA
-109 TLSSDSET
+109 TLTGDSDK
-117 YQKSLKDG
+117 YQKSLNDG
-125 LKSNPNSPLLNW
+125 LADYPDSPILNW
-137 LSRDGSS
+137 LSTGTD
-144 FEDNKKFAEMF
+144 FDANKKFAKKF
-155 PKLASGSYNMMAY
+155 PTIASGSYNFMAY
-168 QYARGNYG
+168 QYARGNYD
-176 GESDINMAYE
+176 GEPDLDMAYE

-215 TALNSQLKAHDYSSF
+215 TALSSQLKAHDYSSI

-238 VKYWHK
+238 VMYWHK

-276 ISDDET
+276 VSDDES

-292 FYNYTLDNL
+292 FYNYTLENL

-341 ESGQSV
+341 ESGESV

-371 APAAGGN
+371 APTADGT